1 MGHVYF
7 YCYYT
12 KLLLRQNVKKKKII
26 KEKVK
31 EVQTVQCNALN
42 FCLLSNEDEDDGIH
56 EDDGGSA
63 IRRRGRFSKKGNIHY
78 SWSEW
83 SEAWS
88 FGQTVGWFILT
99 LGIVNEDSVKIR
111 FMESFSDM
119 LPYFSHILDIV
130 L

>member
-1 MGHVYF
+1 M
-7 YCYYT
+7 
-12 KLLLRQNVKKKKII
+12 
-26 KEKVK
+26 
-31 EVQTVQCNALN
+31 QCNALN

-88 FGQTVGWFILT
+88 VGWFILT
-99 LGIVNEDSVKIR
+99 LGIVNEDPVKIR
-111 FMESFSDM
+111 FMKSFSDM
-119 LPYFSHILDIV
+119 LPYFSNIPDLS

>member
-1 MGHVYF
+1 M
-7 YCYYT
+7 
-12 KLLLRQNVKKKKII
+12 
-26 KEKVK
+26 
-31 EVQTVQCNALN
+31 QCNALN

-88 FGQTVGWFILT
+88 VGWFILT
-99 LGIVNEDSVKIR
+99 LAIVNEDPVKIR

-119 LPYFSHILDIV
+119 LPYLSHIPDLSLQVIPKNPSYI
-130 L
+130 